1 MSDVSPPPG
10 YSTVSPYLIVDGAAD
25 TIAFLESVL
34 GAVEVRRFVG
44 PDDLIMHAEVRLGDS
59 VIMLADATKGWPS
72 IPAHVHVYVP
82 DVDAAYRRALDAG
95 ASVVQEPE
103 QKADEDRRAG
113 VTDPGGTT
121 WWLATRV
128 G

>member
-1 MSDVSPPPG
+1 MSDPTPPPG
-10 YSTVSPYLIVDGAAD
+10 YSTVSPYLIVEGASD
-25 TIAFLESVL
+25 TIAFLSRVL
-34 GAVEVRRFVG
+34 GAVEVRRFANEDGRV
-44 PDDLIMHAEVRLGDS
+44 MHAEVRLGES
-59 VIMLADATKGWPS
+59 LIMLADAAKGWPAV
-72 IPAHVHVYVP
+72 PAHVHVYVP

-95 ASVVQEPE
+95 AMSVQEPE

-113 VTDPGGTT
+113 LTDPGGTT